1 MDIGEVA
8 RRTGLR
14 ASALRYY
21 EARGLIHAESRVGAR
36 RQFADDVLDRL
47 ALIAL
52 GRSAGLSLE
61 EIGRM
66 LGTDGTLRV
75 DRALLSARADE
86 LDEQVRRLSAMRD
99 GLRHA
104 AECRA
109 ESHLACPT
117 FRRLLRAARR
127 PGARVRTDEALAS
140 RRAGGDDTRA
150 HRTASAQRAR

>member
-21 EARGLIHAESRVGAR
+21 ESKGLIRADARVGAR
-36 RQFADDVLDRL
+36 RQFADDVIDRL

-61 EIGRM
+61 EIGGM
-66 LGTDGTLRV
+66 LGPDGALHV
-75 DRALLSARADE
+75 DRATLRARAEEFD
-86 LDEQVRRLSAMRD
+86 RRIRRMTAMRD

-104 AECRA
+104 ADCRA
-109 ESHLACPT
+109 ENHLACPT
-117 FRRLLRAARR
+117 FQRLLRA
-127 PGARVRTDEALAS
+127 GARPAPSRGAIAS
-140 RRAGGDDTRA
+140 RA
-150 HRTASAQRAR
+150 RAR

>member
-21 EARGLIHAESRVGAR
+21 ESRGLIRAAARVGAR
-36 RQFADDVLDRL
+36 RQFTEDVLQRL

-52 GRSAGLSLE
+52 GRAAGLSLE

-66 LGTDGTLRV
+66 LRPDGTPRV
-75 DRALLSARADE
+75 DRALLRARAREFDGE
-86 LDEQVRRLSAMRD
+86 IRRLTAVRD
-99 GLRHA
+99 GLLHA

-109 ESHLACPT
+109 EDHLACPS
-117 FRRLLRAARR
+117 FRRLLRTHAR
-127 PGARVRTDEALAS
+127 LAV
-140 RRAGGDDTRA
+140 
-150 HRTASAQRAR
+150 